1 MFTCN
6 SVLYM
11 CDCEVMSCPLTHSLP
26 IHTCIP
32 CSQMIKE
39 QLGQVPSHEVQLF
52 SFSQDRDSVLNTP
65 DGRERLK
72 VAGISPPQAVGD
84 WLAGVFESQ
93 LEQDEVAKQLRDY
106 VHSHA
111 EKLKK

>member
-1 MFTCN
+1 
-6 SVLYM
+6 
-11 CDCEVMSCPLTHSLP
+11 
-26 IHTCIP
+26 
-32 CSQMIKE
+32 MIKE

-111 EKLKK
+111 EKLKNR